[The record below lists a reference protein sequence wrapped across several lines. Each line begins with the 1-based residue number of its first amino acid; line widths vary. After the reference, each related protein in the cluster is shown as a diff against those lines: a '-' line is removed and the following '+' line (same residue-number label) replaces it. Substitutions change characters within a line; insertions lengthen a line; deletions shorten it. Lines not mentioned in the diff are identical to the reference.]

1 MTGLPLAQHV
11 YDLAGFLGTL
21 CYLGSYTALQ
31 LGVIRGNGY
40 VYATLNLFAASLV
53 LLGLAAQF
61 NLSVAL
67 LQICWIAVS
76 VIGILRIFMLTRA
89 VRFNAEEK
97 ALIADK
103 LPGLSKI
110 AARRFLD
117 LGLWV
122 DAPAG
127 TRLMTEGE
135 CHGVLIYLA
144 SGSADVHASGAHVG
158 TVGPGSFLGEMTVLQ
173 GEPATATVDLAQP
186 SRYFRVEAGKLRD
199 FGARDAEFQL
209 QLENALSRDTRMKLV
224 AANRRLWGQAQYE
237 RGVGG

>member
-1 MTGLPLAQHV
+1 MTGLSLEQHV

-21 CYLGSYTALQ
+21 FYLGSYTALQ

-67 LQICWIAVS
+67 LQICWITVS
-76 VIGILRIFMLTRA
+76 VIGILRIFLLTRT

-97 ALIADK
+97 ALIAEK
-103 LPGLSKI
+103 LPRLSKI

-117 LGLWV
+117 MGLWV

-135 CHGVLIYLA
+135 RHGVLIYLA
-144 SGSADVHASGAHVG
+144 SGTADVRASGTHVG
-158 TVGPGSFLGEMTVLQ
+158 TVGAGSFLGEMTVLQ
-173 GEPATATVDLAQP
+173 GEPATATVDLAEP
-186 SRYFRVEAGKLRD
+186 SRYFRVEAEKLRD
-199 FGARDAEFQL
+199 FGGRDAEFQL
-209 QLENALSRDTRMKLV
+209 QLENALSLETRMKLV
-224 AANRRLWGQAQYE
+224 AANRRLWGQAQQH
-237 RGVGG
+237 GAGG